1 MTKQVHTR
9 DMVAH
14 LWAHKAQNSARTA
27 GGGSFF
33 FTGPTLYSYGSHFV
47 CAHHMPEAYRVPC
60 DVRGSRPVALFNAG
74 HYSMTTSRHMT
85 AARHALP
92 RFIARVD
99 VPGLNENMV
108 RSIGN
113 RGAGDVVAA
122 LIGELRS
129 IADKAANPRI
139 RPATRGGLFSQA
151 RDIRADALHLATVDA
166 GRRDLSAPLRKAARA
181 QLATLAAVP
190 PQDGEDK
197 AGAVAYAFALNRA
210 QYVERMTEYV
220 GRAERVIGSAVYNV
234 ECGNFATAER
244 YIVDAENAAS
254 IARDFAKKARR
265 ELPRA
270 FARELRQYAAGTAW
284 RAMVAEKARTE
295 TVDAARV
302 TWAEGEAIA
311 RDAMAARE
319 FYIVE
324 RMLAGDVRRA
334 FETLHGEPGD
344 AERRAFVA
352 EATAAAQA
360 WRAKSETEQAREALA
375 AAREAYAAGKF
386 ARAHDVALSAA
397 HKFRRNSSGA
407 SPEDVQA
414 LAAAEALAV
423 DAEARKPEEFAAM
436 LADWRNAAP
445 GARFPDALH
454 GNGRDRAAFL
464 RLSADR
470 RRVETSQGA
479 EVPARVCAALWPMI
493 GECKRTGA
501 ARTFPG
507 GSDPGAVR
515 LGRFLLD
522 AIDGDGNIRAG
533 CHFIPFS
540 ELADI
545 AGRLNFA
552 PHN

>member
-1 MTKQVHTR
+1 MAKQVHSR

-14 LWAHKAQNSARTA
+14 LWAHKAQDSARVA
-27 GGGSFF
+27 GGNFF

-47 CAHHMPEAYRVPC
+47 CAHHMPEAYAIDGRA
-60 DVRGSRPVALFNAG
+60 VALFNAG
-74 HYSMTTSRHMT
+74 TYSMTTSRHM
-85 AARHALP
+85 AAAWHALP
-92 RFIARVD
+92 RYIVRVD
-99 VPGLNENMV
+99 VPGLNENMT
-108 RSIGN
+108 RSIGR
-113 RGAGDVVAA
+113 RGAGEVVAA
-122 LIGELRS
+122 LVDALRVV
-129 IADKAANPRI
+129 ADKAANPRI
-139 RPATRGGLFSQA
+139 RPATRAALFSEA
-151 RDIRADALHLATVDA
+151 RDIRAHALHLATVDA

-181 QLATLAAVP
+181 MVRALAAVP

-197 AGAVAYAFALNRA
+197 AGAVAYAFAMNRSR
-210 QYVERMTEYV
+210 YTERMAEYI
-220 GRAERVIGSAVYNV
+220 GRAERAIGSAVYNV

-244 YIVDAENAAS
+244 YIVDAENAAG
-254 IARDFAKKARR
+254 IARDFAKKAQRA
-265 ELPRA
+265 LPRA
-270 FARELRQYAAGTAW
+270 FARELRQYAAGTEW
-284 RAMVAEKARTE
+284 RAMVADKARTE
-295 TVDAARV
+295 TVDAARA
-302 TWAEGEAIA
+302 TWADGEAQA
-311 RDAMAARE
+311 REAMAARE
-319 FYIVE
+319 FWIVE
-324 RMLAGDVRRA
+324 RMMSGDVRRA

-352 EATAAAQA
+352 EATAAAQR
-360 WRAKSETEQAREALA
+360 WRTMGELEQAREALA
-375 AAREAYAAGKF
+375 AARESYAAGKF

-397 HKFRRNSSGA
+397 YKFRRNSSGA

-436 LADWRNAAP
+436 LADWRDAKP
-445 GARFPDALH
+445 GARFPEALH
-454 GNGRDRAAFL
+454 GRDRAAFL
-464 RLSADR
+464 RLSADG

-493 GECKRTGA
+493 GECKRGGF

-515 LGRFLLD
+515 LGHFLLD

-533 CHFIPFS
+533 CHFIPFA

-545 AGRLNFA
+545 AARLNFA